1 MLQKSN
7 PCVQRM
13 VPTSEMEAA
22 ASTGNSVNTLPQ
34 YFQTPVTNP
43 GNNTHNSTVIH
54 DNIEEGF
61 PVDHRNVGIH
71 TATENQECE
80 GSSINC
86 ATKWQFTPCFRK
98 LCVTDRVS

>member
-43 GNNTHNSTVIH
+43 GNNTHTSTVIH

-61 PVDHRNVGIH
+61 PIDHRNVGIH
-71 TATENQECE
+71 TATENQDSVRE
-80 GSSINC
+80 
-86 ATKWQFTPCFRK
+86 AVLTVQ
-98 LCVTDRVS
+98 